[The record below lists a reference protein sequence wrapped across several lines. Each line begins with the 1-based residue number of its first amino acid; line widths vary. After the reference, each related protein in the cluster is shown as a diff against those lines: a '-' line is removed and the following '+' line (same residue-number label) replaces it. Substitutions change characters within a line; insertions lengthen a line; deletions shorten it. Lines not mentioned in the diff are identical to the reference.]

1 MLRLPSIQWLRRQRW
16 PPIFP
21 LKAAAPTVSG
31 LSNFLKN
38 PQTLRPTLVL
48 RMPQFNMSDQDAAT
62 VADYFG
68 MVLQHPEVNPA
79 SVDRQELSPQ
89 QAALGKQLYDVKYQ
103 CQACHTIGSSG
114 GYVGPKLNDAG
125 NWLTA
130 AWIEAWLQNPQ
141 ALVPGTIEPR
151 RAFTPD
157 EIKALTAYLLTLK
170 QNPAATRA
178 AHAASAGGQK

>member
-1 MLRLPSIQWLRRQRW
+1 
-16 PPIFP
+16 
-21 LKAAAPTVSG
+21 
-31 LSNFLKN
+31 
-38 PQTLRPTLVL
+38 
-48 RMPQFNMSDQDAAT
+48 MPQFNMSEQEAAT

-68 MVLQHPEVNPA
+68 MVLQNPDVNPA
-79 SVDRQELSPQ
+79 SVNRQDLSPQ

-103 CQACHTIGSSG
+103 CQACHTIGSTG
-114 GYVGPKLNDAG
+114 GYVGPSLNDAG

-170 QNPAATRA
+170 QSPAATRA
-178 AHAASAGGQK
+178 AHAGAAGGQK